1 MRPTAA
7 CPPGSIARLTCAN
20 IATTVPKFKA
30 SRVDSPE
37 LEYVGFWLRFWAFI
51 IDSILAMIILVPIVR
66 AYRGDDY
73 WLDIYADT
81 SPSGVL
87 VQWVLPALA
96 VLIFWVTRQATP
108 GKMAI
113 GASIVD
119 ADTGKRPTTA
129 QFLGRYLAYYVSTIP
144 LFLGFIWIGIDA
156 RKQGWHDKLAGTVVV
171 RARRGGATVQF
182 KSQ

>member
-1 MRPTAA
+1 
-7 CPPGSIARLTCAN
+7 
-20 IATTVPKFKA
+20 
-30 SRVDSPE
+30 VDSPE

-51 IDSILAMIILVPIVR
+51 IDSVLALFILVPIWH
-66 AYRGDDY
+66 AYQGNDY
-73 WLDIYADT
+73 WSAIFSVT
-81 SPSGVL
+81 SPTEEL
-87 VQWVLPALA
+87 TQLVLPAVA
-96 VLIFWVTRQATP
+96 VVLFWVARQATP

-129 QFLGRYLAYYVSTIP
+129 QFIGRYLAYYVSMIP
-144 LFLGFIWIGIDA
+144 LFLGFAWIGIDM

-171 RARRGGATVQF
+171 RARRGVGTVQF

>member
-1 MRPTAA
+1 
-7 CPPGSIARLTCAN
+7 
-20 IATTVPKFKA
+20 
-30 SRVDSPE
+30 VDSPE

-51 IDSILAMIILVPIVR
+51 IDSILAMVILVPIVR
-66 AYRGDDY
+66 AYRGDAS
-73 WLDIYADT
+73 WLDLYADT
-81 SPSGVL
+81 SPSAVL

-113 GASIVD
+113 GATIVD
-119 ADTGKRPTTA
+119 ADTGKHPTTA
-129 QFLGRYLAYYVSTIP
+129 QFLGRYLAYYVSTIL

-171 RARRGGATVQF
+171 RVRRRGATVQF

>member
-1 MRPTAA
+1 M
-7 CPPGSIARLTCAN
+7 
-20 IATTVPKFKA
+20 
-30 SRVDSPE
+30 DSPE

-51 IDSILAMIILVPIVR
+51 IDSILAAVILVPILR
-66 AYRGDDY
+66 IYRGDAG

-81 SPSGVL
+81 GPIDVF

-113 GASIVD
+113 GATIVD
-119 ADTGKRPTTA
+119 AESGQRPTTA
-129 QFLGRYLAYYVSTIP
+129 QYLGRYLAYYVSTIP
-144 LFLGFIWIGIDA
+144 LFLGFLWIAIDP

-171 RARRGGATVQF
+171 RTRRGGASVQF
-182 KSQ
+182 RAP

>member
-1 MRPTAA
+1 M
-7 CPPGSIARLTCAN
+7 
-20 IATTVPKFKA
+20 
-30 SRVDSPE
+30 DSPE
-37 LEYVGFWLRFWAFI
+37 LEYVGFWLRVWATI
-51 IDSILAMIILVPIVR
+51 IDTVLTLLILLPILR
-66 AYRGDDY
+66 AYHGDAY
-73 WLDIYADT
+73 WLDMYTDT
-81 SPSGVL
+81 GPSGVL

-113 GASIVD
+113 GATIVD

-144 LFLGFIWIGIDA
+144 LFLGFLWVGIDA

-171 RARRGGATVQF
+171 RPRHGAASVQF